1 MKKPEKNITVRW
13 LARKANV
20 SVATVSRVLRQPEA
34 VAPQT
39 REKILGLIEKHQF
52 VPDGRAA
59 TFSSRRTGLVGLIVP
74 TISNSIYAEFT
85 EAIQNRLQEAGF
97 DLLIANAN
105 YSPEIESVII
115 RRLIESRAEGVIL
128 TGYKRD
134 PALYQLLRHY
144 KIPFVV
150 TWSTS
155 PTRNVPAISF
165 DNRAAAT
172 EATEM
177 LIKLGHRRIGLICGV
192 ASINDRAAQRLQ
204 AYREVLAR
212 NRIPFDPDLVAERP
226 FEIEASN
233 DAATRL
239 VSLPKPPT
247 ALFCANDIQA
257 LGALFACQRLKIRV
271 PQDLSIIG
279 FDDLPITR
287 VVNPPLS
294 TVHVP
299 ARRMGYAAAE
309 ALINAAR
316 KNLPVRSEIISTEL
330 IMRES
335 TRPLRGK

>member
-1 MKKPEKNITVRW
+1 
-13 LARKANV
+13 
-20 SVATVSRVLRQPEA
+20 
-34 VAPQT
+34 
-39 REKILGLIEKHQF
+39 
-52 VPDGRAA
+52 
-59 TFSSRRTGLVGLIVP
+59 
-74 TISNSIYAEFT
+74 
-85 EAIQNRLQEAGF
+85 
-97 DLLIANAN
+97 
-105 YSPEIESVII
+105 
-115 RRLIESRAEGVIL
+115 
-128 TGYKRD
+128 
-134 PALYQLLRHY
+134 
-144 KIPFVV
+144 
-150 TWSTS
+150 
-155 PTRNVPAISF
+155 
-165 DNRAAAT
+165 
-172 EATEM
+172 
-177 LIKLGHRRIGLICGV
+177 
-192 ASINDRAAQRLQ
+192 LQ

>member
-1 MKKPEKNITVRW
+1 
-13 LARKANV
+13 
-20 SVATVSRVLRQPEA
+20 
-34 VAPQT
+34 
-39 REKILGLIEKHQF
+39 
-52 VPDGRAA
+52 
-59 TFSSRRTGLVGLIVP
+59 
-74 TISNSIYAEFT
+74 
-85 EAIQNRLQEAGF
+85 
-97 DLLIANAN
+97 
-105 YSPEIESVII
+105 
-115 RRLIESRAEGVIL
+115 
-128 TGYKRD
+128 
-134 PALYQLLRHY
+134 
-144 KIPFVV
+144 
-150 TWSTS
+150 
-155 PTRNVPAISF
+155 
-165 DNRAAAT
+165 
-172 EATEM
+172 
-177 LIKLGHRRIGLICGV
+177 
-192 ASINDRAAQRLQ
+192 
-204 AYREVLAR
+204 
-212 NRIPFDPDLVAERP
+212 
-226 FEIEASN
+226 
-233 DAATRL
+233 